1 MTPAPSKVERPR
13 RELKGFARVEL
24 APGETR
30 RVSIPLPA
38 RAFAYYD
45 VGAKAWR
52 AEAGKYGIE
61 VARSAEDVQ
70 AKGEL
75 VLPAPLGIPVG
86 D

>member
-1 MTPAPSKVERPR
+1 
-13 RELKGFARVEL
+13 VEL

-70 AKGEL
+70 ARGEV

-86 D
+86 G